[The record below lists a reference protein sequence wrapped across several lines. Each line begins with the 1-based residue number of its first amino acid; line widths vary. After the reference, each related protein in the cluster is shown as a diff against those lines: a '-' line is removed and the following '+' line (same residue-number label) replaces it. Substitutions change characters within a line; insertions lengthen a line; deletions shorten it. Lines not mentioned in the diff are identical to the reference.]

1 MIINPQIFHD
11 YDVRAI
17 IPDQLDEKGAERI
30 GQVLVKIFKPK
41 TVAIGHDMR
50 ISADQI
56 SGGLTEGILKQG
68 ADVIDL
74 GLIST
79 DIAYFAAGKYKYDL
93 ALSVSASHNPPEYNG
108 FKLVKKGAVAVSG
121 DSGIYE
127 IRDMAVSGQKIAPA
141 NNRGNL
147 IKKDI
152 NDDYVQHCLQFVDID
167 KIKPFKVVIDAGNA
181 MAGHI
186 IPKFEPFLPIKII
199 PLYFKLD
206 GTFPNHIPNP
216 LIPEN
221 NKALIE
227 KVKEEKADLGMAF
240 DGDADRICFIDEK
253 GEMISG
259 TVITAMIIEMLLKKN
274 PGATILYNAIVGRIV
289 PELIKKMGGKGIR
302 VRVGHTL
309 IKEAMRKHNALFAG
323 EHSAHYYFR
332 NHYYADSAFIAM
344 LIMLELVSQRNQP
357 LSTITAEFDKYPII
371 TETNFEVKD
380 KAEVMKAIEKTYQS
394 KAKKIDWLDGI
405 SIWFK
410 DFWVNIRPSNTQPL
424 LRLNI
429 EADNKTI
436 LAIKKKE
443 FIDLIESFGGKL
455 SKE

>member
-1 MIINPQIFHD
+1 
-11 YDVRAI
+11 
-17 IPDQLDEKGAERI
+17 
-30 GQVLVKIFKPK
+30 
-41 TVAIGHDMR
+41 
-50 ISADQI
+50 
-56 SGGLTEGILKQG
+56 
-68 ADVIDL
+68 
-74 GLIST
+74 
-79 DIAYFAAGKYKYDL
+79 
-93 ALSVSASHNPPEYNG
+93 
-108 FKLVKKGAVAVSG
+108 
-121 DSGIYE
+121 
-127 IRDMAVSGQKIAPA
+127 
-141 NNRGNL
+141 
-147 IKKDI
+147 
-152 NDDYVQHCLQFVDID
+152 
-167 KIKPFKVVIDAGNA
+167 
-181 MAGHI
+181 
-186 IPKFEPFLPIKII
+186 
-199 PLYFKLD
+199 
-206 GTFPNHIPNP
+206 
-216 LIPEN
+216 
-221 NKALIE
+221 
-227 KVKEEKADLGMAF
+227 
-240 DGDADRICFIDEK
+240 
-253 GEMISG
+253 
-259 TVITAMIIEMLLKKN
+259 
-274 PGATILYNAIVGRIV
+274 
-289 PELIKKMGGKGIR
+289 MGGKGIR